1 MKSWTEI
8 WKFLPDRNLPQKE
21 KWQQILLFPAWEV
34 KHAQN
39 GVWSGSEWM
48 NNWLN
53 ERMSKQGEWCTRLAG
68 CELWLQG
75 SHGLNFPG
83 EAMNMNEW
91 TSWTFP
97 LMEKTQVT
105 LLEGRTERPHC
116 HSGVSS
122 SGVKNRLLESWQKH
136 SHVASSL
143 LSFKLRKLEIKMMI
157 SALCAVKDQSLTCSN
172 KLL

>member
-97 LMEKTQVT
+97 LMEKDTGD
-105 LLEGRTERPHC
+105 LAGRKDR
-116 HSGVSS
+116 
-122 SGVKNRLLESWQKH
+122 
-136 SHVASSL
+136 ASSL
-143 LSFKLRKLEIKMMI
+143 PFWCLLFWCEEQAPGKLAKAFPRGFF
-157 SALCAVKDQSLTCSN
+157 LTLFQTQEAWN
-172 KLL
+172 